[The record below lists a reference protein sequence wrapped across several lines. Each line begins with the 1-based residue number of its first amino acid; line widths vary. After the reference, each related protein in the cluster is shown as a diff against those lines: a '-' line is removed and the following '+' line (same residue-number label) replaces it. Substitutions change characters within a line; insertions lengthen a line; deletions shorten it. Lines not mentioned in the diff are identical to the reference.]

1 MASVAGAGI
10 EMTLIQDGSQQAVL
24 LGRSTMFHII
34 LYNLCVSNDKASF
47 SMIDAAELV
56 SRISICGRQAI

>member
-24 LGRSTMFHII
+24 LGRSTMFHVI
-34 LYNLCVSNDKASF
+34 LYNFCASNDKASL

-56 SRISICGRQAI
+56 SGISICGRQAI